1 MDLKTLNETIDTL
14 ISKCE
19 DKEQIGMLGSLK
31 DGLKEQADTFQKQED
46 EYLSTIAKWRDA
58 YKESILKGGFQS
70 KETGAKASEAI
81 TQQEPI
87 TFENLLEK
95 FAK

>member
-1 MDLKTLNETIDTL
+1 MDLKQLNETIDTL

-31 DGLKEQADTFQKQED
+31 DSIKEQADTFQKQED
-46 EYLSTIAKWRDA
+46 EYLTTIAKWRDA

-70 KETGAKASEAI
+70 KETSQMAEPV
-81 TQQEPI
+81 QQAEPV
-87 TFENLLEK
+87 TFENILAK
-95 FAK
+95 FSE

>member
-1 MDLKTLNETIDTL
+1 MDLKQLNETIDTL

-19 DKEQIGMLGSLK
+19 DKEVIGQLGSLK
-31 DGLKEQADTFQKQED
+31 SGLKEQADAFQKQED
-46 EYLSTIAKWRDA
+46 EYLTTIAKWRDA

-70 KETGAKASEAI
+70 KETSQMAEPV
-81 TQQEPI
+81 QQAEPV
-87 TFENLLEK
+87 TFESLLDK

>member
-1 MDLKTLNETIDTL
+1 MDLKQLNETIDTL

-31 DGLKEQADTFQKQED
+31 DGIKEQADTFQKQED
-46 EYLSTIAKWRDA
+46 EYLTTIAKWRDA

-70 KETGAKASEAI
+70 KETSQMAEPVK
-81 TQQEPI
+81 QEEPV
-87 TFENLLEK
+87 TFENILAK